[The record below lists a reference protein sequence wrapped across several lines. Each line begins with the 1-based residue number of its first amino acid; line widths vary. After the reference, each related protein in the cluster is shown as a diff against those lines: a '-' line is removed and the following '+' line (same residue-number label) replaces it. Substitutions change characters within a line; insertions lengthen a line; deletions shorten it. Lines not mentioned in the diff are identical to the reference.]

1 MTQGAVG
8 ASRTAGLRRD
18 LLPDQLLVL
27 LGAHLF
33 QGGRSLAVRL
43 DVGLR
48 LLGPAE
54 QAGNLGAGAAAS
66 SNPDARAPP
75 YASDPVGSG
84 TPGADH
90 GRNSTRRRDL
100 QPCPEG

>member
-1 MTQGAVG
+1 MAQRAIG
-8 ASRTAGLRRD
+8 ASRTADLRRE

-54 QAGNLGAGAAAS
+54 QAGNLGARVGAG
-66 SNPDARAPP
+66 R
-75 YASDPVGSG
+75 GS
-84 TPGADH
+84 
-90 GRNSTRRRDL
+90 
-100 QPCPEG
+100 QQ